1 MRRQISKLEIIR
13 FRRWSRK
20 GYAIFCSLGKSVVI
34 GNLKKG
40 IVEIALKKQSNV
52 CVLSTVGRQDRTDE
66 KEGESP
72 DRDVADKILSLIIL
86 EIISLNRSRCV
97 TGGKLLFSYLYYLYG
112 RKSVQCILSPA
123 FLCH

>member
-1 MRRQISKLEIIR
+1 MRRQISKLQIIR

-34 GNLKKG
+34 GYLKKG

-52 CVLSTVGRQDRTDE
+52 CVLSTVGRQDITDE

-72 DRDVADKILSLIIL
+72 DRDVLSFVFLFILFIWPEERAMHSLSGL
-86 EIISLNRSRCV
+86 FMSLTVKNNAER
-97 TGGKLLFSYLYYLYG
+97 T
-112 RKSVQCILSPA
+112 
-123 FLCH
+123 

>member
-1 MRRQISKLEIIR
+1 MRRQISKLQIIR

-34 GNLKKG
+34 GYLKKG

-66 KEGESP
+66 K
-72 DRDVADKILSLIIL
+72 DKILSLIIL

>member
-1 MRRQISKLEIIR
+1 M
-13 FRRWSRK
+13 
-20 GYAIFCSLGKSVVI
+20 VI

-40 IVEIALKKQSNV
+40 IVEVALKKQSNV

-97 TGGKLLFSYLYYLYG
+97 TGGKLLFSYLYL
-112 RKSVQCILSPA
+112 ILIVSA
-123 FLCH
+123 SHSHDFLPIW